1 MTLCCGRRFGGV
13 SSAHSVFIPSDDGK
27 KSIHSELLHSNRD
40 AGFEGALVA
49 IVPSALNEVE
59 GDGATRPSAT
69 RESHD
74 FDNAMVRSGTV
85 MAARSNIGRTIGQA
99 DTTQSIMMTISART
113 IGSTSFTSSDGV
125 PTQQRGCA

>member
-1 MTLCCGRRFGGV
+1 MTLCCGRKFGGV
-13 SSAHSVFIPSDDGK
+13 SSAHNVFIPSDDSK
-27 KSIHSELLHSNRD
+27 KSIHSELLHSTRD

-85 MAARSNIGRTIGQA
+85 MAARSNIG
-99 DTTQSIMMTISART
+99 SA
-113 IGSTSFTSSDGV
+113 STRSRS
-125 PTQQRGCA
+125 RGCAWKRRMDLKRKSLTW